1 MNELTIDEAV
11 KMILRQEQRDVALVM
26 GELSSWVPDHTKR
39 RYFNCILKMR
49 NDWGYCEAEI
59 NNWVG
64 LFIGDSKWDYPAL
77 YPCGRIM
84 EPDYFTET
92 LGFVAH
98 VRWAS
103 NMMPEN
109 GIYELAGDYARRGY
123 MQAKNLTGAGAKVSN
138 LTVLVSESVRRL
150 NKLNPDGPTTWRTV
164 LDQLHVYDNPVN
176 PTIEYIDHDENE
188 IGWVNN
194 KGTMRPI
201 SFGHFRNLISDA
213 NKKINL

>member
-1 MNELTIDEAV
+1 MNELTLDEASE
-11 KMILRQEQRDVALVM
+11 MILLQGQQDFALAT
-26 GELSSWVPDHTKR
+26 GELSSWVPGPTKL
-39 RYFNCILKMR
+39 RYARCILKMR

-103 NMMPEN
+103 NMEPEN
-109 GIYELAGDYARRGY
+109 GIYQLAGNYARRGY

-138 LTVLVSESVRRL
+138 LTVLVSECVHRL
-150 NKLNPDGPTTWRTV
+150 NKLNADNPPKWLTV
-164 LDQLHVYDNPVN
+164 LNHLHVYDNPAD
-176 PTIEYIDHDENE
+176 PTIEYIDHDEKE
-188 IGWVNN
+188 IRWIDS
-194 KGTMRPI
+194 KGKVRST
-201 SFGHFRNLISDA
+201 GFRQFQNLISQV
-213 NKKINL
+213 KK